1 MYFLC
6 LWDCLTLFFRF
17 HIPYE
22 CVSNFKSIP
31 VCDAQSEFAFSISI
45 GLVCTRLAL
54 SRHVAGAWQIMWV
67 RMSIMESSANRAAC
81 CRAVPIKRG
90 LIAQPHSDVW
100 CRVRAL
106 QASCKSCETEHVC
119 MFRRGIYSSFL
130 CVSGSF

>member
-1 MYFLC
+1 MNVSVILNPHQSAMPSLSLHFQFLF
-6 LWDCLTLFFRF
+6 LLKVYS
-17 HIPYE
+17 H
-22 CVSNFKSIP
+22 
-31 VCDAQSEFAFSISI
+31 I

-100 CRVRAL
+100 RRVRAL